1 MPRDNTT
8 FHRNWLLDT
17 CFKIWLKTGVSNLEK
32 IVCTIRMLD
41 ILARRKGVYQY
52 VQQYVFVE
60 PRNYAASIF
69 FVGVKEVHL
78 SLSKSE
84 ISISVLADSMKKYL
98 FSEFVSP
105 KLSAR
110 DSEIRW
116 TVFIPFFIQTQCQYE
131 IYFLAMFP
139 SMFLIMVPV
148 QLSKYI

>member
-1 MPRDNTT
+1 MPRDSTT
-8 FHRNWLLDT
+8 FHRNWLLNT
-17 CFKIWLKTGVSNLEK
+17 CFKICLKTDPSNLEK

-41 ILARRKGVYQY
+41 IGKKKGALSICSAIC
-52 VQQYVFVE
+52 FCK
-60 PRNYAASIF
+60 ASELCCFNF
-69 FVGVKEVHL
+69 FVDVKEVHL

>member
-1 MPRDNTT
+1 
-8 FHRNWLLDT
+8 
-17 CFKIWLKTGVSNLEK
+17 
-32 IVCTIRMLD
+32 MLD

-78 SLSKSE
+78 SLLKSE
-84 ISISVLADSMKKYL
+84 ISISVLLADSMKKYNV
-98 FSEFVSP
+98 SEFLSP
-105 KLSAR
+105 KLLVH

-116 TVFIPFFIQTQCQYE
+116 TVFIPFFIQIQCQYE